1 MSYDMTLCHQV
12 MQEIRTEMEEKRPQL
27 KGEFSTYRYDIRKRD
42 AIVGYLDVSY
52 YSPYYF
58 NESDFRFLDSLNRI
72 LIGIGLVVLTAAVAM
87 GTMLAKRLSVPLL
100 NVAEVTRKIAKGD
113 YKARLQTERAQ
124 TQEVENLS
132 RSVNEM
138 AESLERQEK
147 LRRRLTSDV
156 AHELRTPVTNVSLNL
171 EMMLDGVW
179 DPTKE
184 RLQNCYG
191 ELAVGKPGLQIKIG
205 DGRENHAL
213 VSQRQL
219 HGFFSPHPSKSTP
232 ARKKQSAI
240 PDLPYTPAPSE
251 SS

>member
-1 MSYDMTLCHQV
+1 MKQKISTQLATGFALIVLITVLLIGAVANGLINRQFERYVALQRKNFSEQLAESLPSQYDERNGEWNVDYIHGIGMYALKDGYLIRLLDRENHVVWDAENHDMTLCHQV

-132 RSVNEM
+132 RSLNEM
-138 AESLERQEK
+138 AESL
-147 LRRRLTSDV
+147 
-156 AHELRTPVTNVSLNL
+156 
-171 EMMLDGVW
+171 
-179 DPTKE
+179 
-184 RLQNCYG
+184 
-191 ELAVGKPGLQIKIG
+191 
-205 DGRENHAL
+205 
-213 VSQRQL
+213 
-219 HGFFSPHPSKSTP
+219 
-232 ARKKQSAI
+232 
-240 PDLPYTPAPSE
+240 
-251 SS
+251 